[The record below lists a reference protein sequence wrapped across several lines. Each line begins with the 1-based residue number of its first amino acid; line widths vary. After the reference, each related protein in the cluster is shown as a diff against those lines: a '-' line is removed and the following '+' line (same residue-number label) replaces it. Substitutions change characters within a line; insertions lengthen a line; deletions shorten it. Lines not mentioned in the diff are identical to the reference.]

1 MISTAGG
8 FRDAGRE
15 AKSMNPHEGEVR
27 DLPFLK
33 NDMKEHAPTMD
44 KPLDTADAPGKA
56 DSEFGKSEELERA
69 CGSSA

>member
-1 MISTAGG
+1 
-8 FRDAGRE
+8 
-15 AKSMNPHEGEVR
+15 MNPHEGEVR